1 MMIIVTGGAGF
12 IGSNIVKTLNK
23 RGKKNII
30 IVDDLNDNNKMKNLI
45 DLSFSDY
52 VHFEDFFE
60 KFAYSKENVE
70 TIFHQG
76 ACSDTTIDD
85 LRYVMKVNFEYSKDL
100 LKFAEKKQSSFI
112 YASSA
117 SVYGNALNGFKET
130 KENEKPINYYAFSKF
145 LFDQFVRSRMKKFR
159 NQVVGLR
166 YFNVYGPGEE
176 HKGNMSSTAFQLY
189 KQMKSNQVLKLFEGN
204 EKYSD
209 GEQKRDFIYVKDI
222 VSVNLW
228 FNQNKNKSGIFNL
241 GTGKENSYNNLAN
254 AIIDFYK
261 KGRIEYIPFPKKL
274 IGSYQNFTKSDNTKL
289 FEAGYDLPFYSLVN
303 GINDYLSILE
313 TKRNH

>member
-1 MMIIVTGGAGF
+1 MF
-12 IGSNIVKTLNK
+12 
-23 RGKKNII
+23 
-30 IVDDLNDNNKMKNLI
+30 
-45 DLSFSDY
+45 
-52 VHFEDFFE
+52 
-60 KFAYSKENVE
+60 
-70 TIFHQG
+70 
-76 ACSDTTIDD
+76 DTTIDD

-100 LKFAEKKQSSFI
+100 LKFAEKTVFI
-112 YASSA
+112 Y
-117 SVYGNALNGFKET
+117 LCIFCFCIWKCFNGFKET

-189 KQMKSNQVLKLFEGN
+189 KQMKSKQVLKLFEGN
-204 EKYSD
+204 EKYFD

-228 FNQNKNKSGIFNL
+228 FNQNKSKSGIFNV

-261 KGRIEYIPFPKKL
+261 KGKIEYIPFPQKL

-289 FEAGYDLPFYSLVN
+289 IEAGYDLPFYSLVN

-313 TKRNH
+313 TKRNR